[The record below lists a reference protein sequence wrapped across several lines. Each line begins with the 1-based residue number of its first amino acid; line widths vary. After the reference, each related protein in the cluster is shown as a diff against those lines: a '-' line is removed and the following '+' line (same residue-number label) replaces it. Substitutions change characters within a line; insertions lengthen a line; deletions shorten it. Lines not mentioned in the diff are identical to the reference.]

1 MTGQGH
7 QIITGQ
13 VYTQNQWLPAHWDAR
28 GRHVQEQFSLAKR
41 QAYAGQSILNLLNT
55 QIT

>member
-28 GRHVQEQFSLAKR
+28 GRHVQEQFSLVEQKDKH
-41 QAYAGQSILNLLNT
+41 T
-55 QIT
+55 QGSLF